1 MIIWARHVIYKLKFI
16 EDIHMK
22 NRIKCNGKLVTINGH
37 KIHIYIQGNKNA
49 PAIVFMSGHCTVAP
63 VYDFKVLYEKLL
75 PNFRVIVVEKY
86 GYGYSDICDS
96 ACDIDALVEVQ
107 RQTLAALGETGPYI
121 LAPHSMS
128 GLEAI
133 RWKQSFPDEV
143 SAIIGIDM
151 ATPLSFSVLTD
162 EDIKKTIRLMRVL
175 RKLRL
180 GSILTSLNNRS
191 LTADEIKQHKLLRK
205 RNAFNICCINEAKE
219 VLRNS
224 KIVGDDECVKCP
236 ILLFSSSGQ
245 DQERDWVENQ
255 QKFALSMGARLI
267 SYDCGH
273 YIHHFKSEEMCKE
286 IIEFINSLE
295 R

>member
-1 MIIWARHVIYKLKFI
+1 
-16 EDIHMK
+16 MK
-22 NRIKCNGKLVTINGH
+22 KTLKCNGEMITINGH
-37 KIHIYIQGNKNA
+37 KIHIYTQGNKNA

-75 PNFRVIVVEKY
+75 HNFRVIVIEKF

-96 ACDIDALVEVQ
+96 PCDIDTLISIQ
-107 RQTLAALGETGPYI
+107 RQALATLGETGPYI

-133 RWKQSFPDEV
+133 RWKQKFPDEV

-151 ATPLSFSVLTD
+151 ATPLSFSVWS
-162 EDIKKTIRLMRVL
+162 EKDIKKTVRLMRAL
-175 RKLRL
+175 RMLKLA
-180 GSILTSLNNRS
+180 SILSSVSTLS
-191 LTADEIKQHKLLRK
+191 LTEDEIEQHKLLKR
-205 RNAFNICCINEAKE
+205 RNAFNTCCINEAVE
-219 VLRNS
+219 VLNNAR
-224 KIVGDDECVKCP
+224 VAGEDGDIQCP
-236 ILLFSSSGQ
+236 TLLFSSNGE

-255 QKFALSMGARLI
+255 QKFAVSMGAKLI

-286 IIEFINSLE
+286 IIEFVNSLE